1 MDDECRT
8 LETKPQQDRSHS
20 YPHSQIRTSES
31 SISPSS
37 RARLRT
43 DSDPAPRW
51 RSHPSLTT
59 VLVSRFILDLQEV
72 SHNDMKLDPDDP
84 LHFETSG
91 PGGLPSFVRAA
102 AVEDDL
108 AFGGLKLPVRTEV
121 DSEAESESVHRGV

>member
-20 YPHSQIRTSES
+20 YPRSQIRTSES

-43 DSDPAPRW
+43 DSDPPPRW

-72 SHNDMKLDPDDP
+72 SHK
-84 LHFETSG
+84 
-91 PGGLPSFVRAA
+91 
-102 AVEDDL
+102 EDR
-108 AFGGLKLPVRTEV
+108 K
-121 DSEAESESVHRGV
+121 SVV

>member
-8 LETKPQQDRSHS
+8 LETKPQRDRSHL

-31 SISPSS
+31 STFPSF
-37 RARLRT
+37 RACSWT
-43 DSDPAPRW
+43 DSNPPPRW
-51 RSHPSLTT
+51 SHPSLTT

-72 SHNDMKLDPDDP
+72 SHKDMKLDPDDP

-91 PGGLPSFVRAA
+91 LPSFVRTAA
-102 AVEDDL
+102 AEDDP

-121 DSEAESESVHRGV
+121 DSEAESESVHSRV